1 MNQKLE
7 QSLRFLGLTKDE
19 TNIYLILLQYGVQPV
34 AGIAKLTRLG
44 RINCYHHLDKLQKA
58 GFITESQTR
67 KTKHYQAENPQIFI
81 NRAKESLNLAND
93 LLPELQALALSS
105 PRQPKV
111 QFFEGE
117 AGIKN
122 IFQAMLA
129 AQRQEIV
136 SFSNL
141 ERLSQFDPPW
151 LKEHLKQRLNVQ
163 IKSRFIASRT
173 PVTESFKNQFFPD
186 HFDTHLLEIF
196 LISPQEFQFESDIV
210 IFPGSIAIMNLDE
223 QQPIGA
229 LIQSDELYRTQKAI
243 FDLAWLGATS
253 FIT

>member
-1 MNQKLE
+1 MLSKLE
-7 QSLRFLGLTKDE
+7 QNLRFLGLSKDE
-19 TNIYLILLQYGVQPV
+19 ANIYLALLQYGMQPV
-34 AGIAKLTRLG
+34 AGIARLTHLG
-44 RINCYHHLDKLQKA
+44 RINCYHHLEKLRKS

-67 KTKHYQAENPQIFI
+67 KTKHYSAENPQIFI
-81 NRAKESLNLAND
+81 NRAKESLNLASD
-93 LLPELQALALSS
+93 LLPELQALTLSS

-122 IFQAMLA
+122 IFQAMLEA
-129 AQRQEIV
+129 RDQEIV
-136 SFSNL
+136 SFSHL
-141 ERLSQFDPPW
+141 ERLAQFSPNW
-151 LKEHLKQRLNVQ
+151 LREHLSQRLEKN

-173 PVTESFKNQFFPD
+173 HKTENFKTEFFPAE
-186 HFDTHLLEIF
+186 FNQRLLEIF

-223 QQPIGA
+223 HHSIGA